1 MAAISGF
8 YSFNEQADLC
18 TKLRKDSKLTFVEGQ
33 NFAVGYASQYARLI
47 QSDSLG
53 AVLQVSVSGEEGVWD
68 LQVKLREG
76 GFTLSR
82 DIFGRISLYWL
93 RTANAICFS
102 THLKS
107 LLQFVD
113 SLSISTEAFHAYSSF
128 SFVPAPLS
136 AISGINSIE
145 PGCSLRWGEHNS
157 EPEFVRDSN
166 WLLNQNVN
174 SSLSEAEA
182 IDGLVHELDEAIKA
196 QVCDL
201 RDRSVAVF
209 LSGGLDSAITAAA
222 LTRVGVKIEAYSLDF
237 GPYGISELP
246 YAQEVA
252 QHLKIPLKIV
262 SALPRDIER
271 NFHSSIEALDGNY
284 GDGVTVPLYLL
295 NKAAAADGHTLA
307 FNGEGGDQLFGGW
320 TNKPLIASSVY
331 GEVHRD
337 DDSFLSTYMRTF
349 HRLNGH
355 ERLVFSDELY
365 SKIVDDDLGKYLAE
379 ALSRREDAPL
389 INVLRRANLLL
400 KGAQNIQP
408 RASNLAM
415 YQGLNLRSLFCHKP
429 LADWTFS
436 IPPELML
443 RGACEKYILK
453 KAVESWLPESIVF
466 REKRGMGVPL
476 SDWCTGPMW
485 GHLGKY
491 FNSAALARSGY
502 WQTDIAARL
511 VFSEVSAQLTGRR
524 IGETL
529 WLMLMWEAWLDLVNG
544 AERTTSRYNLFWP
557 PLTLLKLFRKEVY
570 QV

>member
-1 MAAISGF
+1 MAAVLGF
-8 YSFNEQADLC
+8 YSFTEQADLC
-18 TKLRKDSKLTFVEGQ
+18 QRLREDAKLTFVEGK
-33 NFAVGYASQYARLI
+33 NFALGYAAQYARLI
-47 QSDSLG
+47 QSDSCS
-53 AVLQVSVSGEEGVWD
+53 AILQVSVSGEEGVWD
-68 LQVKLREG
+68 AQVKLG
-76 GFTLSR
+76 ADGITLSR
-82 DIFGRISLYWL
+82 DIFGRISFYWL
-93 RTANAICFS
+93 RTANAIFFS

-107 LLQFVD
+107 LLQYLD

-136 AISGINSIE
+136 TISGINSVE
-145 PGCSLRWGEHNS
+145 PGCSCRWVELNS

-166 WLLNQNVN
+166 WLLNQNSN
-174 SSLSEAEA
+174 SSLSEDEA
-182 IDGLVHELDEAIKA
+182 IDGLVHELDEAIQA
-196 QVCDL
+196 QVSDL
-201 RDRSVAVF
+201 GDRRVAVF

-222 LTRVGVKIEAYSLDF
+222 LTRAGVKIEAYSLDF
-237 GPYGISELP
+237 GSYGISELP

-271 NFHSSIEALDGNY
+271 NLHSTIEALDSNY

-295 NKAAAADGHTLA
+295 NKAAAADGHSLA

-331 GEVHRD
+331 GEAYND
-337 DDSFLSTYMRTF
+337 DDSFLSNYMRTF

-355 ERLVFSDELY
+355 ERLVFSDDLY
-365 SKIVDDDLGKYLAE
+365 SKIVDDDLGKYLSE
-379 ALSRREDAPL
+379 ALSRTADAPL

-408 RASNLAM
+408 RASNLAIHH
-415 YQGLNLRSLFCHKP
+415 GLTLRSLFCHKA

-453 KAVESWLPESIVF
+453 KAVESWLPASIVF

-476 SDWCTGPMW
+476 TDWCVGPMW

-502 WQTDIAARL
+502 WQRDIAASL

-544 AERTTSRYNLFWP
+544 AERATSRYNLFWP
-557 PLTLLKLFRKEVY
+557 PLTLLKLLRKEVY
-570 QV
+570 RV